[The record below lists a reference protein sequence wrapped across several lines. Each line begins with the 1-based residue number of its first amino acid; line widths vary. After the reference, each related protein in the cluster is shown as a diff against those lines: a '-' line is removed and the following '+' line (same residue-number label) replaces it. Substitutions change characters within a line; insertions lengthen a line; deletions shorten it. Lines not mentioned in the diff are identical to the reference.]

1 MPFIGALGQE
11 TMNRGVEGMSVVDV
25 DMEILDEAE
34 KQYKVREDISRSDW
48 HYTYRHNSE
57 FEDREKSKL

>member
-1 MPFIGALGQE
+1 MPFIGALGRE
-11 TMNRGVEGMSVVDV
+11 TMNSGIEGMSIVDI

-34 KQYKVREDISRSDW
+34 KQYKVREDISGSDW

-57 FEDREKSKL
+57 IVDQEKSKL